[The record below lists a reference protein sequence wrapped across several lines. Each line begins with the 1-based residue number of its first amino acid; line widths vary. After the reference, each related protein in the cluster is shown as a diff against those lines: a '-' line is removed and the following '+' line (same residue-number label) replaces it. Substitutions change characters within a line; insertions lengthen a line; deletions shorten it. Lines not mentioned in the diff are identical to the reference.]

1 MTMVIEIRGIRR
13 DPMLRL
19 RIARQLRAAL
29 ERLQLRPV
37 TAQATFFD
45 DNGPKGGLAIRCG
58 LTARLP
64 YRPALR
70 VEQTAATQRTA
81 FDGAFAA
88 FERRL
93 GRYRERDRDS
103 RRHPKKYFVAKRLL
117 EGGGP
122 PRARASGR
130 T

>member
-1 MTMVIEIRGIRR
+1 MTIEIRGIRR
-13 DPMLRL
+13 DPALR
-19 RIARQLRAAL
+19 ARVEKQILAAL
-29 ERLQLRPV
+29 EQLQLKPV
-37 TAQATFFD
+37 AAQATFFD
-45 DNGPKGGLAIRCG
+45 DNGPKGGLAIRCA

-70 VEQTAATQRTA
+70 VERTAATQRTA

-93 GRYRERDRDS
+93 ERYRERDRDS

-117 EGGGP
+117 EGEAAPGVKRSRKAG
-122 PRARASGR
+122 
-130 T
+130 

>member
-1 MTMVIEIRGIRR
+1 MVIEIRGVRR
-13 DPMLRL
+13 DPALR
-19 RIARQLRAAL
+19 ARVEKQVQAAL
-29 ERLQLRPV
+29 ERLQLKPI

-45 DNGPKGGLAIRCG
+45 DNGPKGGLAIRCA

-70 VEQTAATQRTA
+70 VEQTEATQRAA

-88 FERRL
+88 LERRL
-93 GRYRERDRDS
+93 ERYRERDRDS

-117 EGGGP
+117 ES
-122 PRARASGR
+122 RAAPVIKRSRKAG
-130 T
+130 